1 MEIKKKIINKKKKT
15 EQVEP
20 VFQQSILQFAIHG
33 SNTPTNL
40 ISVWITID
48 INFSNYVQNLLLCVL
63 LIKIG

>member
-1 MEIKKKIINKKKKT
+1 MEIKKKTKKKQ
-15 EQVEP
+15 QVEP
-20 VFQQSILQFAIHG
+20 VFWQSILQFASHG
-33 SNTPTNL
+33 SNTPTKL

>member
-1 MEIKKKIINKKKKT
+1 MEIKKKIINKKKK
-15 EQVEP
+15 QNKLSQS
-20 VFQQSILQFAIHG
+20 QQSILQFAIHG

-40 ISVWITID
+40 ISVWIIID